1 MPLDPFTGQ
10 EVYSGEVPEPP
21 LPLRAIEHTPGIAA
35 GILFNAGRG
44 SRTMMAGGGFMD
56 DRMLS
61 GRTVRGRTIGSRRA
75 AKYGAFTKTGANQLT
90 PSISDRAFTRFGRYR
105 GTTNG
110 VADVLDASGARVR
123 GAGFALRDPVFR
135 GARVNN
141 ATLNPRALR
150 RVSSLSVFS
159 QAETG
164 LYSFAGGVRAIGKTR
179 LGPMKSLAQA
189 VDAADGENI
198 LGAGL
203 LSAVTAGR
211 KTDILER
218 KALSGSE
225 RALRKL
231 SKVDRTVQRLAGM
244 NNPAILQS
252 TTSLV
257 GGGMAGSI
265 STVTPGLVDSSM
277 AAAVTGKGAGQVGVR
292 GNLLASSMG
301 GKGTQYLAGMFRG
314 ALGHFDTPG
323 LSPMAQRG
331 ADKVVQ
337 MLGTSLGDDALAK
350 TALKSGFR
358 NAGVSVTKALGTKG
372 GAAALGLRG
381 AALAIPGLNVLAT
394 ASLVYDLGKIGGEAI
409 KSGINLARDANKSL
423 QGSFSKPTFGM
434 GYKDTEVAATSRARG
449 VMAIQNSR
457 LNARSML
464 GSEAGAMAA
473 HFG

>member
-10 EVYSGEVPEPP
+10 EVYAGEVAQPP
-21 LPLRAIEHTPGIAA
+21 LPLRAMEHAPGISA

-56 DRMLS
+56 DRMFS
-61 GRTVRGRTIGSRRA
+61 GRQIGGRTLGSRRA
-75 AKYGAFTKTGANQLT
+75 AKYGAFTKAGPNQLT
-90 PSISDRAFTRFGRYR
+90 PSVSNRAFTRFGRYR

-110 VADVLDASGARVR
+110 VT
-123 GAGFALRDPVFR
+123 GAGRVMRDPFYK

-141 ATLNPRALR
+141 ATMRPRALR

-159 QAETG
+159 QAESG
-164 LYSFAGGVRAIGKTR
+164 LYSFAGGVRGAGKMR
-179 LGPMKSLAQA
+179 FGPLGKLADT
-189 VDAADGENI
+189 VDALPEENI
-198 LGAGL
+198 LGPGL
-203 LSAVTAGR
+203 LSAITAGR

-218 KALSGSE
+218 RALGGSE
-225 RALRKL
+225 RALKKL

-252 TTSLV
+252 TSTLV
-257 GGGMAGSI
+257 GGGMSGSI
-265 STVTPGLVDSSM
+265 STVTPGLVESSM
-277 AAAVTGKGAGQVGVR
+277 AGSVTGKGIGEVGVR

-301 GKGTQYLAGMFRG
+301 GKGTRYLAGYFRG
-314 ALGHFDTPG
+314 ALGYADAAGLDTY
-323 LSPMAQRG
+323 AAKG
-331 ADKVVQ
+331 AEKAVAH
-337 MLGTSLGDDALAK
+337 LGAALGDDVLAR
-350 TALKSGFR
+350 TALKEGAYKTLGK
-358 NAGVSVTKALGTKG
+358 AGMKKALMTKG
-372 GAAALGLRG
+372 GATALGARG
-381 AALAIPGLNVLAT
+381 LALAIPGLNVLAT
-394 ASLVYDLGKIGGEAI
+394 ASLVYDLGKIGGEVI
-409 KSGINLARDANKSL
+409 KSGINLARDAEKSL

-464 GSEAGAMAA
+464 GSEAGMMAA